1 MRTQKELQAMTIE
14 ELEAEIQDIGLKIDQ
29 LKTDRKMVARA
40 LEEKLN
46 DQELRKKL
54 ETLTP
59 ADKLKMAQLLSA
71 EGIETVSKVG
81 IPGN

>member
-1 MRTQKELQAMTIE
+1 MTIE